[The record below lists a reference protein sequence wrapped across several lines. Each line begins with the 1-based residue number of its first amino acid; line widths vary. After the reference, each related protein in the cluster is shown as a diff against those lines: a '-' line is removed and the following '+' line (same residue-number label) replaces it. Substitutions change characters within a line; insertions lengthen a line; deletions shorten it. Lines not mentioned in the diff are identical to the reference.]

1 MEEVLLERGEN
12 IRRLRSLLAEAQLGH
27 GQVVLISGEA
37 GVGKSALVR
46 AFEAGLPNSVQV
58 LHGYCEDLSISE
70 PLGPL
75 RDLAREAGWDLLRL
89 LSGQLD
95 RLSVFSEFLSHL
107 AEPGQVTVVLI
118 EDIHWA
124 DEATLEFLRFI
135 ARRLRD
141 LPVLLIATARDDET
155 LGRPNLRRAF
165 GGLSSAQI
173 TRVSVEPLSVEAVTT
188 LSTAAGSNPAEVF
201 QLTGGNAFFVT
212 ELLRGEPTS
221 RGLNI
226 QDAVLSRVER
236 LTAQDRALLDAVSIF
251 PRHAESHWASHLAGA
266 AGEGN
271 IAACV
276 ASGLLT
282 SDGVHLAFRHEIARQ
297 AVETALTPLHR
308 KTLNAELLAVLE
320 TAPQVPVA
328 RLLHHARECGDV
340 VAIAA
345 LAPVAGREAAAAGAH
360 LQAADYFEVALGVLD
375 GVDAEQFAGLLE
387 DAALEHTENNA
398 FRLAIERLEQALT
411 LRLKLNHQLRAG
423 EVMQRISLLHW
434 EAGQVTL
441 AETVGDS
448 AIRLLSGTQSA
459 ELALAYAGR
468 AKLAMNERNVALAE
482 ELGQAAIDLARQVN
496 RVDVLSHAL
505 NTLGMNQWGTES
517 GLELIGQSLQLALD
531 HRFPDHIIRAYSNR
545 AIVEMEILRY
555 PEALMDFNQAI
566 AIAQKYERTFNL
578 PWDRALRLELLW
590 RMGRWDEAASGWAG
604 LIPEVADQTS
614 AWVIGRVVLASLA
627 TRRGSPEA
635 NSWITE
641 LVEFVARD
649 QSWLHLNLV
658 ANLMAERTWLGLED
672 VQEARKWMDL
682 VRKISKTE
690 LQMQQ
695 TFPWH
700 RRLEPERA
708 SAIPAGTHPA
718 YRLSLEGNWR
728 AAASVWDAIGDPYA
742 RALALL
748 EGDAEAVQ
756 QSLAILDQLGA
767 TTVASHVRKRFNV
780 GEVTPASRGPRAS
793 TLANPVGLTRRQ
805 MQVLEHLNTG
815 KSNAEIAER
824 LFLSAKTVDH
834 HVSAILA
841 KLDVPSR
848 SEAAAVARRA
858 GWISDIS

>member
-1 MEEVLLERGEN
+1 M
-12 IRRLRSLLAEAQLGH
+12 GH

-46 AFEAGLPNSVQV
+46 AFEAGLPQSVQV

-75 RDLAREAGWDLLRL
+75 RDLAREAGWDVFRL
-89 LSGQLD
+89 LTGQVD

-141 LPVLLIATARDDET
+141 LSVLLIATARDDET

-173 TRVSVEPLSVEAVTT
+173 ARISVEPLSVDAVTT

-221 RGLNI
+221 LGLNI
-226 QDAVLSRVER
+226 QDAVLSRVDR
-236 LTAQDRALLDAVSIF
+236 LTSQDRGLLDAVSIF
-251 PRHAESHWASHLAGA
+251 PRHAESHWASYLAGA

-271 IAACV
+271 IAACI

-282 SDGVHLAFRHEIARQ
+282 SDGEYLAFRHEIARQ

-308 KTLNAELLAVLE
+308 KTLNAKLLALLKE
-320 TAPQVPVA
+320 APQVPVA
-328 RLLHHARECGDV
+328 RFLHHARECGDIA
-340 VAIAA
+340 AIAA
-345 LAPVAGREAAAAGAH
+345 LAPAAGREAAAAGAH
-360 LQAADYFEVALGVLD
+360 LQAAEYFEVALGVTD
-375 GVDAEQFAGLLE
+375 AGDAEHFAGLLE
-387 DAALEHTENNA
+387 GAALEHTENND

-411 LRLKLNHQLRAG
+411 LRLRLNQQLRAG
-423 EVMQRISLLHW
+423 DVMQRISLLLY
-434 EAGQVTL
+434 ESGPVAI
-441 AETVGDS
+441 AETVGDR
-448 AIRLLSGTQSA
+448 AISLLSGTQSA
-459 ELALAYAGR
+459 ELALAYAAR
-468 AKLAMNERNVALAE
+468 AKIAMNERDVALAD
-482 ELGQAAIDLARQVN
+482 ELGQAAVALARQVD

-505 NTLGMNQWGTES
+505 NTLGMNQWGTDS
-517 GLELIGQSLQLALD
+517 GLGLIDQSLRLALD
-531 HRFPDHIIRAYSNR
+531 HGLPDHIIRAYSNR
-545 AIVEMEILRY
+545 GTMEMATLRY
-555 PEALMDFNQAI
+555 PEALMDFDKAI
-566 AIAQKYERTFNL
+566 ANAQKYERTYNV
-578 PWDRALRLELLW
+578 PWDRARRLELLLY
-590 RMGRWDEAASGWAG
+590 MGLWDEVASGCSG
-604 LIPEVADQTS
+604 LIPELSDQNPS
-614 AWVIGRVVLASLA
+614 LFLLRLLLACLA
-627 TRRGSPEA
+627 TRRGSPDA
-635 NSWITE
+635 NSYIAEFDEFILRDESWI
-641 LVEFVARD
+641 
-649 QSWLHLNLV
+649 HLNV
-658 ANLMAERTWLGLED
+658 FASLMAERAWLGLED
-672 VQEARKWMDL
+672 VQEAKKWMDL

-695 TFPWH
+695 TFPWQ
-700 RRLEPERA
+700 RRLEPDRPI
-708 SAIPAGTHPA
+708 AIPDGTHPA

-728 AAASVWDAIGDPYA
+728 AAASAWQAIGDPYA

-767 TTVASHVRKRFNV
+767 TAVASHVRKRFTADKV
-780 GEVTPASRGPRAS
+780 MPTSRGPRAS

-805 MQVLEHLNTG
+805 MQVLELLNTG

-858 GWISDIS
+858 GWISDLS